1 MLNASRRLGTVGI
14 ADRIVFGIIVGV
26 ITAFALV
33 QPSPA
38 FSQQPQ
44 SKSAALAT
52 ELTQLLDAAK
62 MDHVAARF
70 GADGDQFVSAMYLP
84 GSQLLVVK
92 AKFTPPDRMNYL
104 LKEKSFRDAYMD
116 LNGTPDRKT
125 KLFISDLGANGLQ
138 FRRQDNQPF
147 DMVDLPGQSVSFD
160 GEWGRAKMS
169 EDDYKK
175 VYESTDEQYSQILQ
189 SLIAALKKPS

>member
-1 MLNASRRLGTVGI
+1 MLHASRRLGLLFGI
-14 ADRIVFGIIVGV
+14 AI
-26 ITAFALV
+26 AFALV
-33 QPSPA
+33 LPSPG

-52 ELTQLLDAAK
+52 ELTQLLEAAK
-62 MDHVAARF
+62 MEHVAAHL
-70 GADGDQFVSAMYLP
+70 GADPDQFVSAMYMQ
-84 GSQLLVVK
+84 GSQLLVIK
-92 AKFTPPDRMNYL
+92 AKFSPPDRMNFL
-104 LKEKSFRDAYMD
+104 LKEKKFNDAYLD

-125 KLFISDLGANGLQ
+125 KVFIFDLGANGLQ

-147 DMVDLPGQSVSFD
+147 DMADLPGQSVSFD

-175 VYESTDEQYSQILQ
+175 VYEATDEQYSQMLQ
-189 SLIAALKKPS
+189 ALIGALKK

>member
-1 MLNASRRLGTVGI
+1 LLHASRRLG
-14 ADRIVFGIIVGV
+14 IVGLL
-26 ITAFALV
+26 AASALV
-33 QPSPA
+33 LPSPG
-38 FSQQPQ
+38 FSQQPS
-44 SKSAALAT
+44 SKSAAFAT
-52 ELTQLLDAAK
+52 ELTQLLAAAK
-62 MDHVAARF
+62 LEHVAAHL
-70 GADGDQFVSAMYLP
+70 GADPDQFVSAMLQ

-92 AKFTPPDRMNYL
+92 AKFTPPDRMNFL
-104 LKEKSFRDAYMD
+104 LKEKKFNDAYLD

-125 KLFISDLGANGLQ
+125 KLFIFDLGANGLQ

-175 VYESTDEQYSQILQ
+175 VFESTDEQYSQMLQ
-189 SLIAALKKPS
+189 ALIATLKK

>member
-1 MLNASRRLGTVGI
+1 MRKPSRRLGIVGL
-14 ADRIVFGIIVGV
+14 VTGII
-26 ITAFALV
+26 IAHTFA
-33 QPSPA
+33 QPSPGFA
-38 FSQQPQ
+38 QSPA

-70 GADGDQFVSAMYLP
+70 GAEGDQFVSAMYLP

-92 AKFTPPDRMNYL
+92 AKFTPPDRMNFL

-138 FRRQDNQPF
+138 FRRQDNLPF
-147 DMVDLPGQSVSFD
+147 DTADLPGQSVLFD

-175 VYESTDEQYSQILQ
+175 VYESTDEQYSQMLQ

>member
-1 MLNASRRLGTVGI
+1 VIPAGI
-14 ADRIVFGIIVGV
+14 VA
-26 ITAFALV
+26 ALV
-33 QPSPA
+33 LLQPPLA

-52 ELTQLLDAAK
+52 ELAQLLDAAK
-62 MDHVAARF
+62 LDHVAAHL
-70 GADGDQFVSAMYLP
+70 GADPDQFVSAMYLP

-92 AKFTPPDRMNYL
+92 AKFTPPDRMNFL

-175 VYESTDEQYSQILQ
+175 VYESTDEQYAQMLQ
-189 SLIAALKKPS
+189 MLIAVLKKPS

>member
-1 MLNASRRLGTVGI
+1 MLLAFRRLGKVG
-14 ADRIVFGIIVGV
+14 
-26 ITAFALV
+26 TAFGLVTALTLV
-33 QPSPA
+33 EPPSG
-38 FSQQPQ
+38 FSQQPP

-52 ELTQLLDAAK
+52 ELTRLLDAAK
-62 MDHVAARF
+62 MDHVAAHF
-70 GADGDQFVSAMYLP
+70 GADPDQFVSAMYSP
-84 GSQLLVVK
+84 GTQLLVVK
-92 AKFTPPDRMNYL
+92 AKFNPPDRMNFL
-104 LKEKSFRDAYMD
+104 LKEKSFRDAYLD

-125 KLFISDLGANGLQ
+125 KLFIFDLGANGLQ

-175 VYESTDEQYSQILQ
+175 VYETTDEQYSQMLQ
-189 SLIAALKKPS
+189 SLITALKKPS

>member
-1 MLNASRRLGTVGI
+1 M
-14 ADRIVFGIIVGV
+14 
-26 ITAFALV
+26 TALTLV
-33 QPSPA
+33 EPPSG
-38 FSQQPQ
+38 FSQQPP

-62 MDHVAARF
+62 MDHVAAHF
-70 GADGDQFVSAMYLP
+70 GADPDQFVSAMYSP
-84 GSQLLVVK
+84 GTQLLVVK
-92 AKFTPPDRMNYL
+92 AKFNPPDRMNFL
-104 LKEKSFRDAYMD
+104 LKEKSFRDAYLD

-125 KLFISDLGANGLQ
+125 KLFIFDLGANGLQ

-175 VYESTDEQYSQILQ
+175 VYETTDEQYSQMLQ